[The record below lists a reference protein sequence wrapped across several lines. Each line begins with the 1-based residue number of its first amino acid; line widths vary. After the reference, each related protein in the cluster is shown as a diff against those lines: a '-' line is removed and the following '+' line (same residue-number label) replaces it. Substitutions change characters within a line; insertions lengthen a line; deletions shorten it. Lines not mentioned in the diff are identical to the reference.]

1 MIEYIECFRPNQ
13 NFYKFS
19 KENYYEFI
27 DNIFPSYYY
36 NYKSVV
42 TWKHQGKKYNY
53 TNKLVNH
60 IPLKNWEGIAFLMD
74 DYRTIIVCN
83 PDASVKFKVTVP
95 EKLINSNAYTNHFQ
109 LSGSNLKDLEDYSS
123 KFKMKFERFDDY
135 FEFEGKHYLT
145 VKVGKYAVNNEQDG
159 FMQMRYL
166 NCETGSFLP
175 FTKTISR
182 YIKNQYSYNEE
193 TIKI

>member
-60 IPLKNWEGIAFLMD
+60 IPLKN
-74 DYRTIIVCN
+74 
-83 PDASVKFKVTVP
+83 
-95 EKLINSNAYTNHFQ
+95 
-109 LSGSNLKDLEDYSS
+109 
-123 KFKMKFERFDDY
+123 
-135 FEFEGKHYLT
+135 
-145 VKVGKYAVNNEQDG
+145 
-159 FMQMRYL
+159 
-166 NCETGSFLP
+166 
-175 FTKTISR
+175 
-182 YIKNQYSYNEE
+182 
-193 TIKI
+193 